1 MYVLYFLSFF
11 SCCFVVLVLVLC
23 FVHSFRRSS
32 PPLPPS
38 FWESLYPVFLIMWRM
53 TGPFG
58 RRRVHRLPRSQA
70 RGHFSLF
77 LTVYKLFLF
86 ISQHP
91 SIPVLLRITVY
102 DCDSR
107 RVTTTRPGGLDYS
120 HSFDDPH
127 IVVFVSVHVDTSP
140 PLLDAQYPVSNLIH
154 RDCIAPFMLFAHPTS
169 TQCYWILRYR
179 RCDCHQASTH
189 KSSSNLWLIGRSSV
203 SSTARR
209 MMRLVTITYST
220 RLQLLCA
227 WVSHHLYR
235 AYRNIFLPSQV
246 QGFTGWLDSTTPC
259 SD

>member
-23 FVHSFRRSS
+23 FVHSFRRSF

-86 ISQHP
+86 ISQLF
-91 SIPVLLRITVY
+91 SIPVLLRITVH
-102 DCDSR
+102 DCASR

-169 TQCYWILRYR
+169 TQCHWILRYR

-189 KSSSNLWLIGRSSV
+189 KSKFKSMPDRTFSSFKYSKTNDETCDEYLLYSPSTSLCLGFSSLISGLSQHFSPLSS
-203 SSTARR
+203 SGLHR
-209 MMRLVTITYST
+209 MAGLDNS
-220 RLQLLCA
+220 LQ
-227 WVSHHLYR
+227 
-235 AYRNIFLPSQV
+235 
-246 QGFTGWLDSTTPC
+246 
-259 SD
+259 